1 MATPDPDDGK
11 IIASGGI
18 TNSINIWHAFTTTPD
33 SARSSHIKSIDFNHQ
48 LNAVNQLGV
57 LVPDCGLLSPEYNF
71 WNANGRQCCILEDH
85 VTCGPNGGITGTG
98 VIPGAN
104 PPKDQHYPGGC
115 QNIDIL
121 GAHVYD
127 TNGLNTP
134 WADVMIIPTCN
145 YHNNYQGN
153 WNRSQNSL
161 QPGPLSQMV
170 KPGTPF
176 VVRRIAF
183 QAQVNK
189 GKGGGKGVAIWPS
202 QPGVWAPVAGIRTNY
217 NGHLSNSF
225 NQQ

>member
-1 MATPDPDDGK
+1 MARVRY
-11 IIASGGI
+11 
-18 TNSINIWHAFTTTPD
+18 INLPYDELFFI
-33 SARSSHIKSIDFNHQ
+33 FNMKLH
-48 LNAVNQLGV
+48 
-57 LVPDCGLLSPEYNF
+57 
-71 WNANGRQCCILEDH
+71 RQCCILEDH

-153 WNRSQNSL
+153 WNR
-161 QPGPLSQMV
+161 
-170 KPGTPF
+170 
-176 VVRRIAF
+176 
-183 QAQVNK
+183 
-189 GKGGGKGVAIWPS
+189 
-202 QPGVWAPVAGIRTNY
+202 
-217 NGHLSNSF
+217 
-225 NQQ
+225 